1 MEGGSGEGL
10 TLDRIEDDAM
20 RFTLLTGLGGT
31 SDYQQL
37 ALAAEA
43 AGFHSMAIP
52 DSLFYPEIS
61 ESDYPYM
68 DTQAVRQVLDGVP
81 VLEPFIAMA
90 GMAAVTS
97 TLRFYPAVMKVP
109 VRQPLV
115 LAKALSSLAVAS
127 GGRVSLGAGLSP
139 WKEDFTYNG
148 VDFDKRGKLFDE
160 CLEIIRAAMT
170 GDYFE
175 YASDNFNIGRCKLS
189 PVPEQA
195 VPFLIGGH
203 AKPALRRAAK
213 LGDGWVSANT
223 DYETLKGLL
232 ATLAELRREHGTDQR
247 DDYEIHAFD
256 VTARKLE
263 DYQRLEELGVTDI
276 CVNPW
281 NAYDPDINLDKKL
294 AGIKRFADGVISR
307 YS

>member
-1 MEGGSGEGL
+1 
-10 TLDRIEDDAM
+10 M

-31 SDYQQL
+31 SDYAEL
-37 ALAAEA
+37 AQTAEA
-43 AGFHSMAIP
+43 AGFTSMAVP

-68 DTQAVRQVLDGVP
+68 DTNAVRQVLDGVP

-97 TLRFYPAVMKVP
+97 TLRFYAAVMKVP

-127 GGRVSLGAGLSP
+127 GERVSLGAGLSP

-160 CLEIIRAAMT
+160 CLQIIRAAMT

-175 YASDNFNIGRCKLS
+175 FESEHFSIGRCKLS
-189 PVPEQA
+189 PVPHKP
-195 VPFLIGGH
+195 VPFLVGGH

-223 DYETLKGLL
+223 DYETLKDIL
-232 ATLAELRREHGTDQR
+232 ATLGELRKEHGTDTR
-247 DDYEIHAFD
+247 SDFEIHAFD
-256 VTARKLE
+256 VNARKME

-281 NAYDPDINLDKKL
+281 NPYDPEINLEKKL
-294 AGIKRFADGVISR
+294 TGIKRFAEGVISR
-307 YS
+307 YP